1 MTMAKQQGKVYLGYE
16 DEPIGEK
23 FQTLLSYTVNKIGGL
38 PDWPPLENV
47 QFSSKCPLCG
57 LHRLLVVQCYAPLE
71 NSTYHR
77 TLYVFACINP
87 NCWTQSESWL
97 CLRSQILD
105 SASSQPSTIVAM
117 PKSESNLTWC
127 NGADE
132 WDENDN
138 GDSANGNVMNVDN
151 APSPNNAMQRNSD
164 EDEESNSIELETVEQ
179 ALGNLQVFDA
189 HNANMSPVQGAIGA
203 IGAPV
208 AAAELEGGDEP
219 GLVTVD
225 TPLAPT
231 SDMETLLH
239 QTAELPPDLRSRLML
254 GPLQFVPKYI
264 YVEEEWRKPHN
275 YEDKVTELLNKYQR
289 ENEEIEVPAAG
300 DRVGGALGGSEDEQY
315 EEATPLHGDRLF
327 HAFITRLQDNPGQ
340 ILRYSREVPPL
351 LGAPLPSAANTP
363 EGGAAA
369 AATGLAQV
377 GGTCPR
383 CGRARVCELQ
393 LVPALAHSLRLA
405 GASPAPSHLH
415 FLSVLILTCPLS
427 CWQPRDTLVQEAV
440 VFQPEVV

>member
-1 MTMAKQQGKVYLGYE
+1 MTMAKKQGKVYLGYE
-16 DEPIGEK
+16 DEPIGDK
-23 FQTLLSYTVNKIGGL
+23 HQTLLTYTVNKIGGL

-57 LHRLLVVQCYAPLE
+57 LYRLLIVQCYAPLE
-71 NSTYHR
+71 NSAYHR

-105 SASSQPSTIVAM
+105 SATTQSSTIVAI
-117 PKSESNLTWC
+117 PKSDSNLTWC

-138 GDSANGNVMNVDN
+138 GDTANGNFMNVDN
-151 APSPNNAMQRNSD
+151 APSPNHAMQRNSD
-164 EDEESNSIELETVEQ
+164 EDEESNSLELETVEQ

-203 IGAPV
+203 ISAPV

-225 TPLAPT
+225 TPSAPT
-231 SDMETLLH
+231 NDMETLLH
-239 QTAELPPDLRSRLML
+239 QTAELPPDLRSRLMC

-264 YVEEEWRKPHN
+264 YVEEEWTKPPSN
-275 YEDKVTELLNKYQR
+275 EDKVTELLNRYNR
-289 ENEEIEVPAAG
+289 ENEMEACAGG
-300 DRVGGALGGSEDEQY
+300 DRVGGAAGGADDEQY
-315 EEATPLHGDRLF
+315 EEAAPLHGDRLF
-327 HAFITRLQDNPGQ
+327 HAFVTRLRDNPGQ
-340 ILRYSREVPPL
+340 ILRYSREEPPL

-363 EGGAAA
+363 EGAGAGAAGA
-369 AATGLAQV
+369 
-377 GGTCPR
+377 GGSCPR
-383 CGRARVCELQ
+383 CGRARACELQ
-393 LVPALAHSLRLA
+393 LVPALAHALRLP
-405 GASPAPSHLH
+405 ASTPSHLH
-415 FLSVLILTCPLS
+415 FLSVLVFTCPQS
-427 CWQPRDTLVQEAV
+427 CWQPQDTLVREAV